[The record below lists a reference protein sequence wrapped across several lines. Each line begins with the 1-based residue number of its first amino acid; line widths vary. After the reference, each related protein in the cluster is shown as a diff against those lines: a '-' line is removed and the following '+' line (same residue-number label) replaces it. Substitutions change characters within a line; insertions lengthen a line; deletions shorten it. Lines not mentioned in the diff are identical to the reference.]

1 MVASLKSA
9 SGGLNL
15 PFYSRNVKRRHP
27 LLIVQR
33 ELKEVQ
39 IHSITSSARA
49 STAGGAVTA
58 AQAILKN
65 LDGDF
70 VAWRS
75 SSSD

>member
-49 STAGGAVTA
+49 STGGAVTA